1 MTEQEGLAGRVRA
14 GVLWSALNNVTLR
27 LGTLVTGIFL
37 ARILA
42 PEAFGVFAIALTVQA
57 VLMTVSELGLAA
69 DLVRHGRFA
78 ERGPT
83 IATLSLLASGT
94 LTAAVWL
101 GAPGIAAFMG
111 SSDAA
116 SVIQV
121 MSLTLLLAGLAVVPY
136 ARLQRDLRQKDLF
149 RIEVVAFVISTGLSI
164 GLAVLGWGAMSIA
177 IGRLFSMVAVVVLEF
192 AVTRTSPRF
201 GWNSSVAASGL
212 RFGLPLSVAGLLSL
226 TLLSIDNVMV
236 GRLQG
241 VTALGLYA
249 LAFNVS
255 SWPSSVIG
263 TAVRAVAMPA
273 FARQSD
279 ADGLIDERLLV
290 RGSTLVW
297 AAAVPVSVCLGVLAA
312 PVVAILY
319 GAPWAGAASVLS
331 WLAVLGGLRILI
343 DVWVAYLTAAGRSGL
358 LLGCQAVWL
367 AALAPTMW
375 WAVGAHGLEG
385 AGAAHLVV
393 VVSVVVPTF
402 LFALHLAGVA
412 VGALVRTLLVPLF
425 AAVPAAVAGLL
436 ALTLTD
442 EPWMQLVAGGTVICG
457 VYVCLAGRWARQLL
471 VVERSPRHRTTAQA
485 AGGDPLDHS
494 AHATTGAREEGR

>member
-1 MTEQEGLAGRVRA
+1 M
-14 GVLWSALNNVTLR
+14 
-27 LGTLVTGIFL
+27 
-37 ARILA
+37 LA
-42 PEAFGVFAIALTVQA
+42 P
-57 VLMTVSELGLAA
+57 
-69 DLVRHGRFA
+69 
-78 ERGPT
+78 
-83 IATLSLLASGT
+83 
-94 LTAAVWL
+94 
-101 GAPGIAAFMG
+101 
-111 SSDAA
+111 
-116 SVIQV
+116 
-121 MSLTLLLAGLAVVPY
+121 
-136 ARLQRDLRQKDLF
+136 
-149 RIEVVAFVISTGLSI
+149 GLSI

-212 RFGLPLSVAGLLSL
+212 RFGLPLSLAGLLSL

-241 VTALGLYA
+241 SPRWGSTR
-249 LAFNVS
+249 
-255 SWPSSVIG
+255 WPSTSPRGRARSIG

-273 FARQSD
+273 FAQQRD
-279 ADGLIDERLLV
+279 AAGRIDERLLV

-297 AAAVPVSVCLGVLAA
+297 AAAVPVSVCLGASSRH

-319 GAPWAGAASVLS
+319 GAPGAGAASVLS

-393 VVSVVVPTF
+393 VVAVVVPTF
-402 LFALHLAGVA
+402 LVALRLAGVG
-412 VGALVRTLLVPLF
+412 VGAVVLPLLVPLL
-425 AAVPAAVAGLL
+425 AAVPAAGAGLL
-436 ALTLTD
+436 TMRLTD
-442 EPWMQLVAGGTVICG
+442 EPWMQLIAGGSVIAG
-457 VYVCLAGRWARQLL
+457 VYLALVGRWARRLA
-471 VVERSPRHRTTAQA
+471 VVERPPRHRAT
-485 AGGDPLDHS
+485 
-494 AHATTGAREEGR
+494 ATTGPAPTELAPAGRAEPLGGRAHASTGARKERR